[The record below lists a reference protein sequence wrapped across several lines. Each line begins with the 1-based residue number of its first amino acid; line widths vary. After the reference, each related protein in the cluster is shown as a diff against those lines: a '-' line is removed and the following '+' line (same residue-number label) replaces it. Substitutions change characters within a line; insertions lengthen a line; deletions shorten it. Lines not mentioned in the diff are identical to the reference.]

1 MREHEEA
8 HAVHV
13 ENEKEENEKH
23 KQDDQIVEEK
33 GDSMK
38 KMQIE
43 EETYSGKQDEGI
55 IDKKIKRKISVFKI
69 IPESTLPEN
78 NLDELRK
85 IEEAQYIQEV
95 MQICDLD

>member
-38 KMQIE
+38 N
-43 EETYSGKQDEGI
+43 
-55 IDKKIKRKISVFKI
+55 
-69 IPESTLPEN
+69 PN
-78 NLDELRK
+78 
-85 IEEAQYIQEV
+85 
-95 MQICDLD
+95 